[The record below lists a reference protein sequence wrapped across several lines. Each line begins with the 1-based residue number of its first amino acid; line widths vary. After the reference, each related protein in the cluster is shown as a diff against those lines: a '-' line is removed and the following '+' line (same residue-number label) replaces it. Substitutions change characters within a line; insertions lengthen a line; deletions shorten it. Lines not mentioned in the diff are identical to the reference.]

1 MLCLKIILS
10 FLESAFTA
18 LSCKSFHLRQNF
30 PDISYGNTIFYNL
43 ICIPLGCKNGQ
54 VYCSMVI
61 LIKSYEA
68 LESLFRKFL
77 EIELGLRARQ
87 AC

>member
-1 MLCLKIILS
+1 MNS
-10 FLESAFTA
+10 FLLQESCYA
-18 LSCKSFHLRQNF
+18 S
-30 PDISYGNTIFYNL
+30 
-43 ICIPLGCKNGQ
+43 LGCKNGQ
-54 VYCSMVI
+54 VNRSMVI

-68 LESLFRKFL
+68 LKSLFRKFL

>member
-1 MLCLKIILS
+1 MVNIKCVAAKITRG
-10 FLESAFTA
+10 AV
-18 LSCKSFHLRQNF
+18 
-30 PDISYGNTIFYNL
+30 
-43 ICIPLGCKNGQ
+43 GCKNRQ
-54 VYCSMVI
+54 VYRSMVI

>member
-1 MLCLKIILS
+1 MSSEATFRS
-10 FLESAFTA
+10 FS
-18 LSCKSFHLRQNF
+18 
-30 PDISYGNTIFYNL
+30 ISIYLLPLYAVT
-43 ICIPLGCKNGQ
+43 LGCKNGQ
-54 VYCSMVI
+54 VYRSMVI

-77 EIELGLRARQ
+77 EIELGLRACQ

>member
-1 MLCLKIILS
+1 MIKENEKPPQIRVQLS
-10 FLESAFTA
+10 PQPCHVSFINQEHA
-18 LSCKSFHLRQNF
+18 L
-30 PDISYGNTIFYNL
+30 I
-43 ICIPLGCKNGQ
+43 GCKNGQ
-54 VYCSMVI
+54 VYRSMVI

>member
-1 MLCLKIILS
+1 MLRLKIILS
-10 FLESAFTA
+10 FLENAFTA

-30 PDISYGNTIFYNL
+30 PDISYGNTIFYL

-54 VYCSMVI
+54 VYRSMVI

-77 EIELGLRARQ
+77 EIELGLRACQ

>member
-1 MLCLKIILS
+1 MSYQYLLVC
-10 FLESAFTA
+10 
-18 LSCKSFHLRQNF
+18 
-30 PDISYGNTIFYNL
+30 DIEHKCVWMCGI
-43 ICIPLGCKNGQ
+43 LGCKNGQ
-54 VYCSMVI
+54 VYRSMVI

>member
-1 MLCLKIILS
+1 MTPLKKHI
-10 FLESAFTA
+10 
-18 LSCKSFHLRQNF
+18 F
-30 PDISYGNTIFYNL
+30 PETR
-43 ICIPLGCKNGQ
+43 PLGCKNGQ